1 MDVKIFSTLETD
13 DLTQKQNCFNV
24 ISLWILSA
32 SGKGRFHTGMIFC
45 RYLTLWNGN
54 YFVFW
59 AFTIYRFCY
68 VRFANGLVKEGVNLL
83 HFLFCVVIFLLNMS
97 GVASWVGTAWW
108 QETGYTDIVKGK
120 FCNKESVL
128 FILGSI

>member
-1 MDVKIFSTLETD
+1 M
-13 DLTQKQNCFNV
+13 
-24 ISLWILSA
+24 
-32 SGKGRFHTGMIFC
+32 
-45 RYLTLWNGN
+45 
-54 YFVFW
+54 
-59 AFTIYRFCY
+59 
-68 VRFANGLVKEGVNLL
+68 KEGVNLL
-83 HFLFCVVIFLLNMS
+83 HFLFCLVVFVLNMS

>member
-45 RYLTLWNGN
+45 RYLTLWNGKITL
-54 YFVFW
+54 FSEHLP
-59 AFTIYRFCY
+59 FTD
-68 VRFANGLVKEGVNLL
+68 FAMFDLP
-83 HFLFCVVIFLLNMS
+83 M
-97 GVASWVGTAWW
+97 AW
-108 QETGYTDIVKGK
+108 
-120 FCNKESVL
+120 
-128 FILGSI
+128 